1 MENRDCDSCSAFT
14 PMLSRRCGGAMSETV
29 VRDEAEALRDV
40 IHEQGS
46 RMSRMR
52 WTLER
57 IIEAA
62 DGSSGLSWADV
73 GDLARRALARDASSH
88 A

>member
-1 MENRDCDSCSAFT
+1 MTDREFNRELD
-14 PMLSRRCGGAMSETV
+14 V
-29 VRDEAEALRDV
+29 LRDV
-40 IHEQGS
+40 INDQGS

-62 DGSSGLSWADV
+62 DGSAGLSWADV
-73 GDLARRALARDASSH
+73 GDLARRALARDLCRGV
-88 A
+88 